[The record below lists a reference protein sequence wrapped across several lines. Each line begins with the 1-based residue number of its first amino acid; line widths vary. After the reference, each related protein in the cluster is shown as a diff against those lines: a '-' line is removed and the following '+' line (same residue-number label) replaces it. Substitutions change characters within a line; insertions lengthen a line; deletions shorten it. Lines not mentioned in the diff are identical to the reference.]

1 MRPIKQLLDGKPS
14 HEIFKV
20 SPDVSVLDALKL
32 LAETD
37 VGALLVMDGDRMVGI
52 FSERDYARRV
62 VLQGKSSRQTPVRE
76 VMTDRI
82 VCVQPNQTI
91 EEAMA
96 MMTEVRCRHLPV
108 VEHGRVIGVV
118 SIGDLVKEIISEQEF
133 LIQQLETYITQ

>member
-1 MRPIKQLLDGKPS
+1 MRPIKQLLDGKAS
-14 HEIFKV
+14 HQIYSV
-20 SPDVSVLDALKL
+20 SPDASVFDALKV

-62 VLQGKSSRQTPVRE
+62 VLQGKSSRDTLVRE
-76 VMTDRI
+76 VMTERI
-82 VCVQPNQTI
+82 VCVQPNQTV

>member
-1 MRPIKQLLDGKPS
+1 MRPIKQLLDGKS
-14 HEIFKV
+14 RDIISV
-20 SPDVSVLDALKL
+20 SPNASVFDALKI
-32 LAETD
+32 LADTD

-62 VLQGKSSRQTPVRE
+62 VLQGKTSRDTIVRE
-76 VMTDRI
+76 VMTERI
-82 VCVQPNQTI
+82 VCVQPNQTV

>member
-1 MRPIKQLLDGKPS
+1 MRPIKQLLDSKAS
-14 HEIFKV
+14 HKIYSV
-20 SPDVSVLDALKL
+20 APHTSVLDALRL
-32 LAETD
+32 LAEAD
-37 VGALLVMDGDRMVGI
+37 VGAVLVMDGERMAGI

-62 VLQGKSSRQTPVRE
+62 VLQGKSSRETPVRE

-82 VCVQPNQTI
+82 VCVQPSQTV

>member
-1 MRPIKQLLDGKPS
+1 MRPIKQLLDGKS
-14 HEIFKV
+14 RDIISV
-20 SPDVSVLDALKL
+20 SPNASVFDALKI
-32 LAETD
+32 LADTD
-37 VGALLVMDGDRMVGI
+37 VGALLVMDDDRMVGI

-62 VLQGKSSRQTPVRE
+62 VLQGKTSRDTIVRE
-76 VMTDRI
+76 VMTERI
-82 VCVQPNQTI
+82 VCVQPNQTV